1 MIDALDQVDG
11 SILDCKKDIEEFNNA
26 IQQLHWDIVE
36 RIQKNFDDL
45 SDEINNIIGLID
57 DVDVSDAEGV
67 WSNEGL
73 TQLGLYDQ
81 EYEKA
86 IYAAKMYEDEIY
98 ELNNAYFRGEYS
110 ATEYADKLDSLK
122 EAQWDEINTSESAID
137 AIMK

>member
-73 TQLGLYDQ
+73 THLRI
-81 EYEKA
+81 K
-86 IYAAKMYEDEIY
+86 
-98 ELNNAYFRGEYS
+98 
-110 ATEYADKLDSLK
+110 
-122 EAQWDEINTSESAID
+122 
-137 AIMK
+137 